1 MILHTFLA
9 AVLASA
15 DATAVP
21 PATSVD
27 LPPLPLETMAPLV
40 APSPRP
46 PILGGSTFSWTYAE
60 VNYLWRDS
68 NAADKTLDG
77 VEFRGSFEIMLNF
90 FLQASYARLSSGI
103 DLDEYGVGL
112 GYHFPIGSTFDL
124 YGTASYAKEDFSGG
138 GPDDDGALLAAGTR
152 WRMLEKLELNGE
164 LEWANVHTSA
174 GGVQVGA
181 RWYLMDM
188 LSLGA
193 SYRHLDK
200 DDSFAVGARV
210 QF

>member
-1 MILHTFLA
+1 MILYALL
-9 AVLASA
+9 AVLASS
-15 DATAVP
+15 DASAVP
-21 PATSVD
+21 PATSID
-27 LPPLPLETMAPLV
+27 LPPLPLETIGPFV
-40 APSPRP
+40 AAAPRP
-46 PILGGSTFSWTYAE
+46 PLLGGSTFSWTYAE

-68 NAADKTLDG
+68 NSADKTLDG
-77 VEFRGSFEIMLNF
+77 VEVRGSFEIMFNF

-138 GPDDDGALLAAGTR
+138 GSDDDGALLAAGTR
-152 WRMLEKLELNGE
+152 WRILEKLELNGE

-174 GGVQVGA
+174 GGVEVGA
-181 RWYLMDM
+181 RWYLLDM
-188 LSLGA
+188 LSIGG
-193 SYRHLDK
+193 SYHHLDK